1 MFHLTTRERLL
12 NVSIKLDISTAF
24 NRKKTLIQVNMK
36 QKYIYEKHCRNNSKI
51 KYHNPRKRQNQYPI
65 TQIHD
70 HSLSTFLTWYRYVN
84 KKWRG

>member
-36 QKYIYEKHCRNNSKI
+36 QKYI
-51 KYHNPRKRQNQYPI
+51 
-65 TQIHD
+65 
-70 HSLSTFLTWYRYVN
+70 
-84 KKWRG
+84 